1 MCEFNCNGKVEQ
13 CVTLLQGKREQ
24 CVTLMAGES
33 RTVCDFNWRGKVEQ
47 CLRAIFDTVGKRRAL
62 FESSV

>member
-1 MCEFNCNGKVEQ
+1 M
-13 CVTLLQGKREQ
+13 TLLQGKVEQ

-47 CLRAIFDTVGKRRAL
+47 CLRAVFDTVGKRRAL